1 MMQVC
6 TSCDTRCIGD
16 QHPYRRAR
24 LQLKLQVL
32 RIYAEPELKMLLS
45 FDFSRTMYRKPLDL
59 GIFGPWFLLS
69 FPLHQSIASG
79 TFLLREERSSSA
91 DLNPFSDKHLGK
103 KKQTERLQ
111 KACVLFAVSRMCIIS
126 TWTLF
131 AKALEGTLPC
141 INSLRVEDKE

>member
-59 GIFGPWFLLS
+59 GIFGDFWAMVSSEFSLTSIHWYKSTVTLNSDSLLLKWYHPRAETS
-69 FPLHQSIASG
+69 Q
-79 TFLLREERSSSA
+79 
-91 DLNPFSDKHLGK
+91 
-103 KKQTERLQ
+103 RLTKLQ
-111 KACVLFAVSRMCIIS
+111 L
-126 TWTLF
+126 
-131 AKALEGTLPC
+131 TLPLQHLKQGYVSWRKGKLC
-141 INSLRVEDKE
+141 VMNQYCYIYKWFI